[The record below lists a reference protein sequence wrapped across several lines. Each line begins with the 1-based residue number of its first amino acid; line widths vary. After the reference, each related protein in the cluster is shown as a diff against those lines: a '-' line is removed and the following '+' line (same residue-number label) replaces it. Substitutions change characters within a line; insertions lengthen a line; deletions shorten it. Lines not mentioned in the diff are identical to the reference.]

1 MRSINATPNPPP
13 ADIAKQQAWLSQL
26 FASAATLPRSFIFNE
41 KRITGIPTAWQPTTQ
56 QRHIDATL
64 TETIFTGQ
72 EPATGLQRRDV
83 RPLLFSMAIIT
94 LIPPFTRAH
103 KRGLLGN
110 LTARRRI
117 RGCCKPP
124 VCRPRPRKASPFS
137 RTVSTPLP
145 PIALKTAKQGKFGK

>member
-1 MRSINATPNPPP
+1 MRSINATPNPTP

-83 RPLLFSMAIIT
+83 RPLLFPMAIIT

-103 KRGLLGN
+103 NRGLLGK
-110 LTARRRI
+110 LTAQRRI
-117 RGCCKPP
+117 RAAASHPFAGHAPEKLHPSATRS
-124 VCRPRPRKASPFS
+124 RPRCRLS
-137 RTVSTPLP
+137 L
-145 PIALKTAKQGKFGK
+145 